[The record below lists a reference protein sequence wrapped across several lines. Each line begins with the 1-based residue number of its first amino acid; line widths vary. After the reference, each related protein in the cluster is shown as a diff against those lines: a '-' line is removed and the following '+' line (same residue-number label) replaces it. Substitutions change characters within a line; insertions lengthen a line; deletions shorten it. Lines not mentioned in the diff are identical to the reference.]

1 MTAEFIRTRILANWP
16 NSKLTWEA
24 AQHWESE
31 LALMGVQQSDF
42 EQAVRDLAWNGKTL
56 KVGVTFPEVLQAIK
70 RLTGVGQPGE
80 GPEADEV
87 EACVFAVCIRP
98 KDQQEWYQF
107 DLEDGCINRSGGV
120 YWAGDWSATRARP
133 IEDRRL
139 EGFRF
144 ARAVAAQMEA
154 YGMPRSSVREVCP
167 GFPRFLSSCLDLTLD
182 EIWPFVGVVQTAISF
197 DADSDPF
204 ADEDEGRAAKRMEL
218 ARIGGL
224 LDAELLK
231 VTQRGAA

>member
-1 MTAEFIRTRILANWP
+1 MTAEFIRGRILANWP

-31 LALMGVQQSDF
+31 LDQMGIQQSDF

-70 RLTGVGQPGE
+70 RLTGIGQDGE
-80 GPEADEV
+80 GGEPEGV

-98 KDQQEWYQF
+98 KDQEAWYQF
-107 DLEDGCINRSGGV
+107 DLEDGAPNRSGGV
-120 YWAGDWSATRARP
+120 FWTGDWSASRSRP

-144 ARAVAAQMEA
+144 AKAVAAQMEA
-154 YGMPRSSVREVCP
+154 MGFARNQVREVCP
-167 GFPRFLSSCLDLTLD
+167 GFARFLHDCLALSLD

-197 DADSDPF
+197 DDSDPF